1 MSPIQVKAAQQQTQ
15 PNAIEQAKEPRPESS
30 FRGKVC
36 AAVKRVVNNIG
47 VCSAYVAFETVGGA
61 AAGHAAASYYRGE
74 NDTYSNLSMACFSG
88 AIGACSAVAVCLVGS
103 FSIGEFESWP
113 EKTGVSSKDK

>member
-15 PNAIEQAKEPRPESS
+15 SNAIEQAKEPRPESS

-61 AAGHAAASYYRGE
+61 AAGYAAASYYPGE

-103 FSIGEFESWP
+103 FLIEEFESWP

>member
-1 MSPIQVKAAQQQTQ
+1 MCSIQVKAAQQQTQ
-15 PNAIEQAKEPRPESS
+15 SNAIEQPKEPRPESS

-47 VCSAYVAFETVGGA
+47 VCSAYVTFETVGGA
-61 AAGHAAASYYRGE
+61 AAGYAAASYYQGE
-74 NDTYSNLSMACFSG
+74 NDAYSNLSMACFSG
-88 AIGACSAVAVCLVGS
+88 AIGACSAVAVCFIGS
-103 FSIGEFESWP
+103 FSIGEFESLP